1 MDVLTVHSNTDD
13 SYIVSDVEDDVLI
26 DFQEIELDWNDT
38 MALRAPRFTSK
49 NQLRND
55 SVLMNFDA
63 QDCFFDTSAAAA
75 DRTQIIISDSPN
87 EFGEETKT
95 TLSLEP
101 TPINP
106 SGSINVVKRIDEALE
121 ESFRSSSLPAS
132 LYETMAHIFAV
143 AKPMHDKENGTVSSK
158 VAVSSALLK
167 PSFSLLRETSV
178 ISFSSTSTSEGRSM
192 SDRWNDRYQDLKAFV
207 KKHGHCHVPIN
218 YKDNPLLSR
227 WIKRQRYQWKLKEEG
242 KQSSLTDARFI
253 KLEELGFLWDVR
265 SIIWDTRYR
274 ELLQFHKRHG
284 HCNVGINCKEFPK
297 LVSELKPTSLIES
310 EHSHIL
316 MIHVVLFNL
325 QGTWVKCQRRQYC
338 LMVSGQKS
346 HMTPSR
352 IQLLQKVGFS
362 WNGKQADTK

>member
-1 MDVLTVHSNTDD
+1 MDVLTVHSNAVD
-13 SYIVSDVEDDVLI
+13 SEIVSDVEDDVLI

-38 MALRAPRFTSK
+38 MALQVPRSTSK
-49 NQLRND
+49 NQIRID
-55 SVLMNFDA
+55 SVLFNFDA
-63 QDCFFDTSAAAA
+63 EDCCYDTSAAA
-75 DRTQIIISDSPN
+75 DRTQIIISDSG
-87 EFGEETKT
+87 GEKKITF
-95 TLSLEP
+95 SLEP

-106 SGSINVVKRIDEALE
+106 SGSMNVVKRIDEALE
-121 ESFRSSSLPAS
+121 ESFRSSSLPES
-132 LYETMAHIFAV
+132 FYDTMAHIFAV
-143 AKPMHDKENGTVSSK
+143 AKPMHDKENSTVSSK
-158 VAVSSALLK
+158 VAFSSALLK

-178 ISFSSTSTSEGRSM
+178 ISVSSTSTSEGRSM

-242 KQSSLTDARFI
+242 KQSSLTDARQI

-274 ELLQFHKRHG
+274 ELLQFHKRYG
-284 HCNVGINCKEFPK
+284 LCNVGINCKEFPK
-297 LVSELKPTSLIES
+297 L
-310 EHSHIL
+310 
-316 MIHVVLFNL
+316 
-325 QGTWVKCQRRQYC
+325 GTWVKCQRRQYC

-346 HMTPSR
+346 HMSPSR
-352 IQLLQKVGFS
+352 VQLLQKVGFS